1 MRGGDNPMPIKILN
15 GLVKS
20 GVPIQD
26 VFKELSKRVEAKRL
40 FDIYQNKLVNK
51 WRAGELSP
59 SLFNSK
65 VESLQAIHDSYNRF
79 VQSVLAEG
87 ILRPFNS
94 PAHKIETVRDWADAI
109 ETLFGFTNYF
119 EQALFSKAISKG
131 ELEELEMF
139 CNQYTSTPG
148 TCVAPCDLAKKGTFG
163 KEKICRVKGQKV
175 DIKDKTRKPI
185 IVKGIA
191 FRNV

>member
-1 MRGGDNPMPIKILN
+1 MRGGDNPVPIKILN
-15 GLVKS
+15 QLVKS
-20 GVPIQD
+20 GVPIQE
-26 VFKELSKRVEAKRL
+26 VFRELSKRMEAKRL
-40 FDIYQNKLVNK
+40 FDMYQNKLVTK

-59 SLFNSK
+59 NLFNSK
-65 VESLQAIHDSYNRF
+65 VESLQAIQDSYDRF

-94 PAHKIETVRDWADAI
+94 PAHKIENVRDWADAI
-109 ETLFGFTNYF
+109 ETLYGFNNYF
-119 EQALFSKAISKG
+119 EQALYSKTISKG

-139 CNQYTSTPG
+139 CNQYTASPG
-148 TCVAPCDLAKKGTFG
+148 TCVAPCDLTKKGLFG
-163 KEKICRVKGQKV
+163 KEKVCRVKGQKV